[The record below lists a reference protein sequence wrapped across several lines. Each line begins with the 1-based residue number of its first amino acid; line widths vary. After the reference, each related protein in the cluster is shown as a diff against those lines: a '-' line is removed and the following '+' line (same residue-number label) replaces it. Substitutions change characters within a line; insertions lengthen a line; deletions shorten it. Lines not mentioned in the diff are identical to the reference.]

1 MNQPNYD
8 AVLII
13 AASEK
18 DANLYYATRFLAPD
32 PFIYTE
38 IRGKIYLFMSD
49 LEIDRA
55 KSEAKVDEVL
65 STSEF
70 AKRLQTKKVEPV
82 SLNMIDL
89 LYQEEKVKEILVPNN
104 FPFIYGEG
112 LLKKGYR
119 LMTKEEPFFESRLFK
134 TEEEIAKIEETQRCT
149 EAAVEEA
156 IHVIERSRIENGKL
170 YVNGKPLTSEA
181 IKKIINVKLMEFD
194 CIAEHTIV
202 SCAKDCVDP
211 HNQGS
216 GPLLANES
224 IVLDV
229 FPRSAKT
236 GYFADMTRT
245 VVKGKANP
253 KLKKMYQLVKE
264 GQEIGFKL
272 LKDGVDGSWVHNRI
286 AEHFEKEGFMTG
298 QMDGRMQGFFH
309 GTGHGVGLEIHELP
323 RVSSVKQT
331 IRSNQVVTVEPGL
344 YYLDAGG
351 VRIEDLVVV
360 TKTGIKNLTK
370 FPKVLEI

>member
-1 MNQPNYD
+1 MYD
-8 AVLII
+8 AILMI

-38 IRGKIYLFMSD
+38 IRGKKTLLMSD
-49 LEIDRA
+49 LELDRA
-55 KSEAKVDEVL
+55 KSQAKVDNIL
-65 STSEF
+65 STSHL
-70 AKRLQTKKVEPV
+70 AKRLSQSKIEPTPV
-82 SLNMIDL
+82 NMIDS
-89 LYQEEKVKEILVPNN
+89 LYRDEKVKEVLVPGN
-104 FPFIYGEG
+104 FGFSYAEG
-112 LLKKGYR
+112 LRKKGYH
-119 LMTKEEPFFESRLFK
+119 LTTKGEPFFEERLFK
-134 TEEEIAKIEETQRCT
+134 TEEEIAHIRETQRCT
-149 EAAVEEA
+149 EAAVQEA
-156 IHVIERSRIENGKL
+156 VQTIKRSRVSNGKL

-202 SCAKDCVDP
+202 SCGKDCVDP

-216 GPLLANES
+216 GPLFANES

-245 VVKGKANP
+245 VVKGKAKP

-264 GQEIGFKL
+264 GQEIAFGL
-272 LKDGVDGSWVHNRI
+272 LKDGVDGSMVHHRI
-286 AEHFEKEGFMTG
+286 MKHFEKEGFKTG
-298 QMDGRMQGFFH
+298 QINGRMQGFFH
-309 GTGHGVGLEIHELP
+309 GTGHGVGLEIHEPP

-331 IRSNQVVTVEPGL
+331 LRAKQVVTVEPGL

-360 TKTGIKNLTK
+360 TKTGIKHLTR
-370 FPKVLEI
+370 FPKVLEL